1 MTSRKF
7 RDAAFLNAKACGG
20 ERGASWFGGSKPKGF
35 TMVEET
41 SMNQPKDLESQ
52 VLTHDYVLIMFC
64 LFNMWNYQE
73 KNRHPL
79 NQSKWWFE
87 PRTHKQN
94 INRQRDLTNKPTI
107 WVSACFIN
115 TNIYA
120 FDQSKWEFKQ
130 AWVLPTMKWHQT
142 SSNCIPK
149 CPKLFKVGISLGV
162 HTTKAAVVLTVVPS
176 TAMVSKGAGSYN
188 SSRDNSLMDIWN
200 THESYENILLT
211 CPSITKID

>member
-1 MTSRKF
+1 MTSRKL

-52 VLTHDYVLIMFC
+52 VLTHDYLLIMFC
-64 LFNMWNYQE
+64 LFNMWIYQE

-79 NQSKWWFE
+79 KQSKWWFKPHTE
-87 PRTHKQN
+87 TKH
-94 INRQRDLTNKPTI
+94 KPTKG
-107 WVSACFIN
+107 SHQQ
-115 TNIYA
+115 TNNIGFSMCHQHKYA
-120 FDQSKWEFKQ
+120 FDQSKSEFKQ

-149 CPKLFKVGISLGV
+149 CPELFKVGISLGV

-188 SSRDNSLMDIWN
+188 SSIDNSLMDIWN
-200 THESYENILLT
+200 THVTWVIWEYPT
-211 CPSITKID
+211 YMSINN